1 MMQKAPSATFA
12 GNGKGFPPEVNAYND
27 DVTVDVVK
35 AIRAKAGVDVTKPR
49 WKTIE
54 ALGQVVRAT

>member
-1 MMQKAPSATFA
+1 MTQKAHTGVVA
-12 GNGKGFPPEVNAYND
+12 GNGKGFPPDANAYND
-27 DVTVDVVK
+27 DVTVRCVK
-35 AIRAKAGVDVTKPR
+35 QIRAERGIDVSKPQ

>member
-1 MMQKAPSATFA
+1 MSQKAHNGGIA
-12 GNGKGFPPEVNAYND
+12 GNAKVLSPEANAYND
-27 DVTVDVVK
+27 DVTLATVRQIC
-35 AIRAKAGVDVTKPR
+35 AERGVDVSKPQ